1 MNTILDYE
9 QKIFDYL
16 TSIPFPYNII
26 GWLIGISYRLI
37 FFLSIV
43 VICFRIVIFM
53 YKTIPRKHIRKIRDM
68 LDHFLE
74 KWDNLKKKFSDY
86 GNTILDYEQKIFD
99 YLTSIPFPYN
109 IIGWLIGISYRLIFF
124 LSIVVI
130 CFSVV
135 IFIFMTIPKIGNF
148 LDYFLDYLWTLPYP
162 LNIFFSTVF
171 KVIIVLVS
179 LMVSIRLVAE
189 WSRRDIFGRPIW
201 EEPNRPSYY
210 SPIEKNKDINV
221 NMSKTDLI
229 ESLRGRTFRH
239 YGESYIIKQISS
251 SYRGQNYL
259 FGKTNYN
266 FPLWIVGE
274 GNKRIVSLKKL
285 KKWELEELFQGNYE
299 SIKHHL
305 F

>member
-26 GWLIGISYRLI
+26 GWLIGTSYRLI

-43 VICFRIVIFM
+43 VICF
-53 YKTIPRKHIRKIRDM
+53 K
-68 LDHFLE
+68 
-74 KWDNLKKKFSDY
+74 
-86 GNTILDYEQKIFD
+86 
-99 YLTSIPFPYN
+99 
-109 IIGWLIGISYRLIFF
+109 
-124 LSIVVI
+124 
-130 CFSVV
+130 VV
-135 IFIFMTIPKIGNF
+135 IFIFMTITKTGDF
-148 LDYFLDYLWTLPYP
+148 LDYFFDYLWSLPFP

-171 KVIIVLVS
+171 FVIIGLVS
-179 LMVSIRLVAE
+179 LKGLFWMINQPE
-189 WSRRDIFGRPIW
+189 DIFGRPKW